1 MDFFTIQADST
12 EKKMTSRSLKSALL
26 SRERFIFKIANF
38 RYGSLFDISS
48 AGVLF
53 YVSFHYCVLP
63 CPGGGPGQ
71 GVTEVRHPSAF
82 IFIHFHS
89 FSDFHML
96 NIFKCSLPD
105 TTQINQHTQIGHQSI
120 NQSIYSFISLS
131 FLESMRF
138 RVTGF

>member
-1 MDFFTIQADST
+1 
-12 EKKMTSRSLKSALL
+12 MTSRSLKSALL

-105 TTQINQHTQIGHQSI
+105 TTQINQCSLPDTTRI
-120 NQSIYSFISLS
+120 NQEARLLQGMQTELLLRGMGRSLLKAPLPA
-131 FLESMRF
+131 FQNEW
-138 RVTGF
+138 